1 VVEAGPAGQR
11 QENLEVRIA
20 VALLLWLMCAPAFAE
35 GITRVAPALDV
46 QGIVEGDVAL
56 AGGTIAVE
64 AEIAGDLVLAGGAI
78 GVGAATTVARNAYI
92 FGQALSIAGAYAQR
106 VWLTG
111 DEIVA
116 DIRVQGDVKIA
127 ASGPVRLGPHTQI
140 GGRLTIWSP
149 EPPMV
154 EPGAQF
160 AGGLVHNP
168 GSIADA
174 LEALMGFVGRVLRW
188 VFWFAIGFVALGLAL
203 LAPGFTQAC
212 AATIRTQPFDA
223 LFWGLGLGIGVPVVA
238 LLAGFTLVGLP
249 LAATLILMLVCA
261 AGLGFLIAG
270 AALGGIVVPQGG
282 RWRGVLALAIGLAA
296 LLASSHIPM
305 AGGAIVALAYVL
317 GLGAFARE
325 TTRRMRAS

>member
-1 VVEAGPAGQR
+1 MVEAGPAGQR

-20 VALLLWLMCAPAFAE
+20 VALLLWLVCAPAFAD
-35 GITRVAPALDV
+35 GITRVAPAIDV

-127 ASGPVRLGPHTQI
+127 ASGRVRLGPHTKI
-140 GGRLTIWSP
+140 GGTLTIWSP
-149 EPPMV
+149 EPPIV
-154 EPGAQF
+154 DATAQV
-160 AGGLVHNP
+160 AGGIVHNP

-174 LEALMGFVGRVLRW
+174 LEALMGVVGRILHW

-203 LAPGFTQAC
+203 LAPGFTHAC
-212 AATIRTQPFDA
+212 AATIRAKPFAA
-223 LFWGLGLGIGVPVVA
+223 LFWGIGLGVGVPFVA

-261 AGLGFLIAG
+261 AGLGFLISG
-270 AALGGIVVPQGG
+270 AALGGLIA
-282 RWRGVLALAIGLAA
+282 RGTSRAQLLLALAIGLAA

-305 AGGAIVALAYVL
+305 AGGAIVGLAYLL

-325 TTRRMRAS
+325 TTRRMRAP